1 MRRAPWLLFTLIVGA
16 GGIARAQEVRP
27 SAPRPD
33 PPRLTLEAPRGAEGE
48 IRSPVVRALHLMDDG
63 IFDAALHNG
72 FPVRYHFRLELW
84 RDQTIFDHL
93 ERDVAWDALV
103 RLDPL
108 TNEYTLI
115 RSGGTEETFT
125 TPEAMGQALGTAFTV
140 DLPPPPGQRGRRY
153 YYVASLVIESLSL
166 SELEEVER
174 WLRGDLGRAIE
185 HRGDVGDALS
195 RGARRLLIRFSGL
208 PRRQLEARTESFDY

>member
-1 MRRAPWLLFTLIVGA
+1 MLLALLAGA
-16 GGIARAQEVRP
+16 GGIARAQEVRQREGP
-27 SAPRPD
+27 A
-33 PPRLTLEAPRGAEGE
+33 EAPRLAIELNRNAAGE
-48 IRSPVVRALHLMDDG
+48 LLPPLVRALHLMDDG

-84 RDQTIFDHL
+84 KDQRVFDKL
-93 ERDVAWDALV
+93 ERDVAWDALA

-108 TNEYTLI
+108 TGEYSLI

-125 TPEAMGQALGTAFTV
+125 TVEAMGQALSTAFTV
-140 DLPPPPGQRGRRY
+140 DLLPEASSRGHRY
-153 YYVASLVIESLSL
+153 YYVASLEIESLSL

-174 WLRGDLGRAIE
+174 WLRGDLGRAIQ
-185 HRGDVGDALS
+185 HRGDVGDALG

-208 PRRQLEARTESFDY
+208 PRRKLEARTDTFDY

>member
-16 GGIARAQEVRP
+16 GGIASAQEVRP
-27 SAPRPD
+27 SAPRPET
-33 PPRLTLEAPRGAEGE
+33 PRLVVEFARGAPGE
-48 IRSPVVRALHLMDDG
+48 FRSPLVRALHLMDDG

-72 FPVRYHFRLELW
+72 FPIRYHFRLELW
-84 RDQTIFDHL
+84 RDQSIFDHL

-108 TNEYTLI
+108 TNEYALV

-125 TPEAMGQALGTAFTV
+125 TVEAMGQALATAFTV
-140 DLPPPPGQRGRRY
+140 DLIPPSGTRGRRY
-153 YYVASLVIESLSL
+153 YYVALLEIESLSL

-208 PRRQLEARTESFDY
+208 PRRQLEARTAPFNY

>member
-1 MRRAPWLLFTLIVGA
+1 MGRGAWLLLTFLVGA
-16 GGIARAQEVRP
+16 GGFARAQEVRQP
-27 SAPRPD
+27 ERRAE
-33 PPRLTLEAPRGAEGE
+33 PPRLLIELN
-48 IRSPVVRALHLMDDG
+48 RSAASDPHPPVVRALHLMDDG
-63 IFDAALHNG
+63 VFDAALHNG

-84 RDQTIFDHL
+84 KDQRLFDKL

-115 RSGGTEETFT
+115 RTGGTEETFT
-125 TPEAMGQALGTAFTV
+125 TVEAMGQALATPFTV
-140 DLPPPPGQRGRRY
+140 DLLPDAESRGHRY
-153 YYVASLVIESLSL
+153 YYVASLEIESLSL

-174 WLRGDLGRAIE
+174 WLRGDLGPAISR
-185 HRGDVGDALS
+185 RGDVGDALG

-208 PRRQLEARTESFDY
+208 PRRDLEARTDPFTY

>member
-1 MRRAPWLLFTLIVGA
+1 MLLALLAGA
-16 GGIARAQEVRP
+16 GGIARAQEVRQREGP
-27 SAPRPD
+27 A
-33 PPRLTLEAPRGAEGE
+33 EAPRLAIELNRNAAGE
-48 IRSPVVRALHLMDDG
+48 LLPPLVRALHLMDDG

-84 RDQTIFDHL
+84 KDQRVFDKL
-93 ERDVAWDALV
+93 ERDVAWDALA

-108 TNEYTLI
+108 TGEYSLI

-125 TPEAMGQALGTAFTV
+125 TVEAMGQALSTAFTV
-140 DLPPPPGQRGRRY
+140 DLLPEASSRGHRY
-153 YYVASLVIESLSL
+153 YYVASLEIESLSL

-174 WLRGDLGRAIE
+174 WLRGDLGRAISR
-185 HRGDVGDALS
+185 RGDVGDALG

-208 PRRQLEARTESFDY
+208 PRRKLEARTDTFDY

>member
-1 MRRAPWLLFTLIVGA
+1 VGRVSWLLFTLLAGA
-16 GGIARAQEVRP
+16 SGIARAQEVRP
-27 SAPRPD
+27 SAPRPEL
-33 PPRLTLEAPRGAEGE
+33 PRLAIEFVRNAEGQLQ
-48 IRSPVVRALHLMDDG
+48 PPQVGALHLMDDG
-63 IFDAALHNG
+63 VFDAALHNG

-84 RDQTIFDHL
+84 RDQRIFDHL

-108 TNEYTLI
+108 TNEYTLV
-115 RSGGTEETFT
+115 RSGGTQETFT
-125 TPEAMGQALGTAFTV
+125 TVDAMSQALATAFTV
-140 DLPPPPGQRGRRY
+140 DLLPSGGDHGHRY
-153 YYVASLVIESLSL
+153 YYVASLEIESLSL

-208 PRRQLEARTESFDY
+208 PRRRLEARTGTFDY

>member
-1 MRRAPWLLFTLIVGA
+1 MLLALLAGA
-16 GGIARAQEVRP
+16 SGIARAQEVRQREGP
-27 SAPRPD
+27 A
-33 PPRLTLEAPRGAEGE
+33 EAPRLAIELNRNAAGE
-48 IRSPVVRALHLMDDG
+48 LLPPLVRALHLMDDG

-84 RDQTIFDHL
+84 KDQRVFDKL
-93 ERDVAWDALV
+93 ELDVAWDALA

-108 TNEYTLI
+108 TGEYSLI

-125 TPEAMGQALGTAFTV
+125 TVEAMGQALSTAFTV
-140 DLPPPPGQRGRRY
+140 DLLPEASSRGHRY
-153 YYVASLVIESLSL
+153 YYVASLEIESLSL

-174 WLRGDLGRAIE
+174 WLRGDLGRAIQR
-185 HRGDVGDALS
+185 RGDVGDALG

-208 PRRQLEARTESFDY
+208 PRRQLEARTDSFDY